1 MRVADKLK
9 NAGSPISN
17 SEKLSLNMKEPSQY
31 CLLGYSKG
39 GTVMQEG
46 NVPWLHTQAHKTTSY
61 VQKLC
66 RIQQNLWQYWDG
78 HCTAYLAV
86 FYRVCDFS
94 RWGLNAEIEHAA
106 PEGKAPGEKVKA

>member
-9 NAGSPISN
+9 NAGSPMSN

-61 VQKLC
+61 VQKLSSYNKTYGS
-66 RIQQNLWQYWDG
+66 IG
-78 HCTAYLAV
+78 TAIVLLTWLYFTGFVILV
-86 FYRVCDFS
+86 GGGSTLRS
-94 RWGLNAEIEHAA
+94 SMPHRK
-106 PEGKAPGEKVKA
+106 GKRREKR